1 MDRGKLQ
8 KTFAALYQHTRAA
21 DYQVWLHQRPKDFKR
36 HPLKEQGQGYIT
48 SSAIEAL
55 LADESGKQRQR
66 KKRYIYCEG
75 EHWSDECLRYP
86 NIEVRKNKLKN
97 RCFICLKKI
106 IKQSIVKYRRSHAC
120 TAERIENIIG
130 VYAQRSF
137 EWRAQWK
144 NRKERINQQ
153 QVQEAVW
160 LLWGKK

>member
-1 MDRGKLQ
+1 MRNRPWKASENVCCVLSTCKSFNIQIIKFDSFR
-8 KTFAALYQHTRAA
+8 
-21 DYQVWLHQRPKDFKR
+21 DPKDFKR

-97 RCFICLKKI
+97 RCFTCVKKI
-106 IKQSIVKYRRSHAC
+106 IKESIVKYRRSHAC

-137 EWRAQWK
+137 E
-144 NRKERINQQ
+144 
-153 QVQEAVW
+153 
-160 LLWGKK
+160 